1 MVKQEEDQRLI
12 MKKTKWE
19 IEIKKNKKKWN
30 ETKGQKQKH
39 LKTSNGSNDSTLRFW
54 ALHLEAQSQIKQL
67 GTQF

>member
-1 MVKQEEDQRLI
+1 MRDRD
-12 MKKTKWE
+12 
-19 IEIKKNKKKWN
+19 KKKKKMKRN

-54 ALHLEAQSQIKQL
+54 AQHLEAQSQIKQL